1 MLIESDVIHA
11 DHTWNCGMH

>member
-11 DHTWNCGMH
+11 DHTWTCGMH